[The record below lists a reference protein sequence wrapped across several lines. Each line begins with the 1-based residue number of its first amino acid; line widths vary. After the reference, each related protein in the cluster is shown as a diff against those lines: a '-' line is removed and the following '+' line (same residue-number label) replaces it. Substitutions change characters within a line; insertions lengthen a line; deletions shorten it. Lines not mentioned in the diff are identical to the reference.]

1 MKTRQVDI
9 AIIGAGTA
17 GLNASREAHRAGKSW
32 VIIDPGPYGTTC
44 ARVGCMPSK
53 LLIAAAERAH
63 TIAGAAEFGIQVNDW
78 KVDGPA
84 VLKRVRSERD
94 RFAGFVK
101 ETVES
106 FDPENLIRARARFS
120 GPNTLIV
127 DAKDDTIEVKAKA
140 IVIATGSSPWT
151 PPQLEGVADDVLTS
165 DEIFEMEDLPA
176 SMAVFGTGIIG
187 VEIGQAFA
195 QLGVAIEF
203 FNPFEDIGRFSD
215 PKVVAETHRSFD
227 EQLTMH
233 LKSDVS
239 AVEKVD
245 GGFRIEWT
253 DRDGE
258 AHTRTF
264 EAILNATGR
273 RANVS
278 DLDLEKTGIPLNEH
292 GLPISSPRTLQCG
305 DAPIF
310 IAGDVS
316 GHRPLL
322 HEASDEGRIA
332 GANALRFP
340 DVQAYIRKTTLE
352 IAFTS
357 PQMAIVGN
365 RWADLDHDE
374 VVSGEVSF
382 ANQGRSRVMGVN
394 EGLVR
399 LYATKQDC
407 RLVGAEMFGPRMEH
421 MAHLLAWAIQQN
433 TTVPELIAMP
443 VYHPVF
449 EEGLR
454 TGLRDL
460 AKSLRIAGHCQPQ
473 DRGEG
478 PGV

>member
-1 MKTRQVDI
+1 MKTRQVDV

-17 GLNASREAHRAGKSW
+17 GMNASREAHKAGASW
-32 VIIDPGPYGTTC
+32 VLIDPGPYGTTC

-63 TIAGAAEFGIQVNDW
+63 MIAGAGPFGLEVNDW

-94 RFAGFVK
+94 RFVGFVK

-106 FDPENLIRARARFS
+106 FSDENLIRGRARFVS
-120 GPNTLIV
+120 PTSLVVNDEIRVT
-127 DAKDDTIEVKAKA
+127 AKA
-140 IVIATGSSPWT
+140 IVIATGSNSWT
-151 PPQLEGVADDVLTS
+151 PPQLKDVADDVMIN
-165 DEIFEMEDLPA
+165 DDIFEMKDLPE

-187 VEIGQAFA
+187 LEIGQALT
-195 QLGVAIEF
+195 QLGVKVEF

-215 PKVVAETHRSFD
+215 PKVVAETHKVFA
-227 EQLTMH
+227 EHLTLH
-233 LKSDVS
+233 LRSDVS
-239 AVEKVD
+239 SVQKVGD
-245 GGFRIEWT
+245 AFHVKWT
-253 DRDGE
+253 DLNGKE
-258 AHTRTF
+258 HERTF
-264 EAILNATGR
+264 ASVLSAAGR
-273 RANVS
+273 RPNIEGL
-278 DLDLEKTGIPLNEH
+278 DLDKTGIPLDEH
-292 GLPISSPRTLQCG
+292 GQPISSPRTLQCG

-332 GANALRFP
+332 GSNALRFP
-340 DVQAYIRKTTLE
+340 NVQAYIRKTTLE
-352 IAFTS
+352 VAFTT
-357 PQMAIVGN
+357 PQMAIVGK
-365 RWADLDHDE
+365 RWSELDHDA
-374 VVSGEVSF
+374 VVAGEVSYN
-382 ANQGRSRVMGVN
+382 NQGRARVMGLN

-399 LYATKQDC
+399 LYATKSGC

-421 MAHLLAWAIQQN
+421 MAHLLAWAMQQN
-433 TTVPELIAMP
+433 LSVPDLLAMP

-460 AKSLRIAGHCQPQ
+460 AKNLQIIGHCQPQ
-473 DRGEG
+473 ERGDG
-478 PGV
+478 PGI